1 METSAKIRP
10 STAIFPGL
18 TPQAVEKS
26 VVTKETYTRKSQY
39 KNIEAHNDNAGRIAE
54 TTISVTNQHRFGELY
69 VDFLRARKRV
79 FIDHKKWDLPNTDG
93 MEFDQY
99 DTPESSA
106 VVVHEF
112 GRVLAGVRLLPTT
125 AHCGCYSYML
135 RDAQRG
141 LIQDIPETVLYE
153 EAPVAPHVI
162 EATRLF
168 IAQDVSAERRMLI
181 QLKLMNAMARSAN
194 AQGAKFVIGIV
205 PAIFQRWMTRLGYSA
220 VPMGPKLHISGDNT
234 QAAIMNVSSAVD
246 WDEMQKTSVS

>member
-1 METSAKIRP
+1 MGTFAKKI
-10 STAIFPGL
+10 SNASKLPGL
-18 TPQAVEKS
+18 QPQGPDTAAKKPGS
-26 VVTKETYTRKSQY
+26 YKTRSDY
-39 KNIEAHNDNAGRIAE
+39 INIDAFEGQSGRITE
-54 TTISVTNQHRFGELY
+54 TTVSVTNQHRFGELY

-99 DTPESSA
+99 DTPQSSA
-106 VVVHEF
+106 VIVHEF

-125 AHCGCYSYML
+125 AYCGCYSYML

-141 LIQDIPETVLYE
+141 LLPDIPETVLYE

-168 IAQDVSAERRMLI
+168 ITPDVTAERRMI
-181 QLKLMNAMARSAN
+181 VQMKLMQAMASSAS

-205 PAIFQRWMTRLGYSA
+205 PAIFQRWMTRLGFSA
-220 VPMGPKLHISGDNT
+220 VPMGPKLNISGDNT
-234 QAAIMNVSSAVD
+234 QAAIMNVSSAVT
-246 WDEMQKTSVS
+246 WDKLRNTVPS

>member
-1 METSAKIRP
+1 MESSAHNG
-10 STAIFPGL
+10 TAAAHFPGL
-18 TPQAVEKS
+18 RPQAPEKPARNDRSFKPRSEYLNVEAVNAPANRIMATTVS
-26 VVTKETYTRKSQY
+26 V
-39 KNIEAHNDNAGRIAE
+39 A
-54 TTISVTNQHRFGELY
+54 NQHRFGELY

-99 DTPESSA
+99 DTPQSSA

-125 AHCGCYSYML
+125 AYCGCYTYML
-135 RDAQRG
+135 KDAQRG
-141 LIQDIPETVLYE
+141 LLQDIPETVLYQ

-168 IAQDVSAERRMLI
+168 ITPDVSAERRMLV
-181 QLKLMNAMARSAN
+181 QTKLMQAMASSAN

-205 PAIFQRWMTRLGYSA
+205 PAIFQRWMTRLGFSA
-220 VPMGPKLHISGDNT
+220 VPMGPKLNISGDNT
-234 QAAIMNVSSAVD
+234 QAAIMNVSSAVS
-246 WDEMQKTSVS
+246 WDQATAV

>member
-1 METSAKIRP
+1 MKTFAKKASGAAKLP
-10 STAIFPGL
+10 HLA
-18 TPQAVEKS
+18 PQGNEK
-26 VVTKETYTRKSQY
+26 VVKSQGPFKPRSEY
-39 KNIEAHNDNAGRIAE
+39 VNIDAINAQSGRITA

-79 FIDHKKWDLPNTDG
+79 FIDHKHWDLPQTDG

-99 DTPESSA
+99 DTPQSSA

-125 AHCGCYSYML
+125 AYCGCYTYML
-135 RDAQRG
+135 KDAQRG
-141 LIQDIPETVLYE
+141 LLQDIPQSVLYE

-168 IAQDVSAERRMLI
+168 ITPDVTAERRMI
-181 QLKLMNAMARSAN
+181 VQMQLMQAMASSAN

-205 PAIFQRWMTRLGYSA
+205 PAIFQRWMTRLGFSA
-220 VPMGPKLHISGDNT
+220 VPMGPKLNIDGDNT
-234 QAAIMNVSSAVD
+234 QAAIMNVSSAVA
-246 WDEMQKTSVS
+246 WDQIKGAQAA

>member
-1 METSAKIRP
+1 MESSAHNG
-10 STAIFPGL
+10 TAAAHFPGL
-18 TPQAVEKS
+18 RPQAPEKPAGNDRSFKPRSEYLNVEAVNLPANRIMATTLS
-26 VVTKETYTRKSQY
+26 V
-39 KNIEAHNDNAGRIAE
+39 A
-54 TTISVTNQHRFGELY
+54 NQHRFGELY

-99 DTPESSA
+99 DTPQSSA

-125 AHCGCYSYML
+125 AYCGCYTYML
-135 RDAQRG
+135 KDAQRG
-141 LIQDIPETVLYE
+141 LLQDIPETVLYQ

-168 IAQDVSAERRMLI
+168 ITPDVSAERRMLV
-181 QLKLMNAMARSAN
+181 QTKLMQAMASSAN

-205 PAIFQRWMTRLGYSA
+205 PAIFQRWMTRLGFSA
-220 VPMGPKLHISGDNT
+220 VPMGPKLNISGDNT
-234 QAAIMNVSSAVD
+234 QACPDRVG
-246 WDEMQKTSVS
+246 

>member
-1 METSAKIRP
+1 METSAKNGT
-10 STAIFPGL
+10 SADVFPGL
-18 TPQAVEKS
+18 RPQAPEKTGRIDS
-26 VVTKETYTRKSQY
+26 SIKPRSAYV
-39 KNIEAHNDNAGRIAE
+39 NIEAVNLPTDRITS

-99 DTPESSA
+99 DTPQSSA

-125 AHCGCYSYML
+125 AYCGCYTYML
-135 RDAQRG
+135 KDAQRG
-141 LIQDIPETVLYE
+141 MLPDIPETVLYE

-168 IAQDVSAERRMLI
+168 ITPDVSAERRILV
-181 QLKLMNAMARSAN
+181 QTRLMQAMASSAN

-205 PAIFQRWMTRLGYSA
+205 PAIFQRWMTRLGFSA
-220 VPMGPKLHISGDNT
+220 VPMGPKLNISGDNT
-234 QAAIMNVSSAVD
+234 QAAIMNVSSAVS
-246 WDEMQKTSVS
+246 WDQAGMAAA